1 MKPHPLR
8 HATHAVLLLMMLATA
23 WLIIRAE
30 ALSQGTLLLG
40 SAILFVCVSCVM
52 TLLAVFCM
60 PELPRLKREKGRS
73 PAYYEM
79 WVAGLFYLISGVLLA
94 LDLVAFEAA
103 RPISYAA
110 ANAVLSTF
118 AACVCVANQRMS
130 ICWNDEGFLLR
141 TALGSIHHFRWE
153 QLTGHDTWRGSTFL
167 RVAGKSYMANLSSKQ
182 VISFLRASRR
192 S

>member
-8 HATHAVLLLMMLATA
+8 HVTHAVLLLMMLATA
-23 WLIIRAE
+23 WLTIRAE

-40 SAILFVCVSCVM
+40 STVLFGVSSVI

-79 WVAGLFYLISGVLLA
+79 WVAMLFYLISGVLLA
-94 LDLVAFEAA
+94 LDYVAFEASQ
-103 RPISYAA
+103 PISYAA

-118 AACVCVANQRMS
+118 TACVCVANQRMS
-130 ICWNDEGFLLR
+130 ICWNGEGFLLR

-182 VISFLRASRR
+182 VVSFLRASRKP
-192 S
+192 

>member
-8 HATHAVLLLMMLATA
+8 HVTHAVLLLMMLATA
-23 WLIIRAE
+23 WLTIRAE

-40 SAILFVCVSCVM
+40 SAVLFGVSSVI

-79 WVAGLFYLISGVLLA
+79 WVAMLFYLISGVLLA
-94 LDLVAFEAA
+94 LDYVAFEAVQ
-103 RPISYAA
+103 PISYAA

-141 TALGSIHHFRWE
+141 TALGSIHYFCWE
-153 QLTGHDTWRGSTFL
+153 QLTGHHTWRGSTFL
-167 RVAGKSYMANLSSKQ
+167 RIAGKSYMANLSSKQ
-182 VISFLRASRR
+182 VVSFLRASRKP
-192 S
+192 

>member
-8 HATHAVLLLMMLATA
+8 HVTHAVLLLMMLATA
-23 WLIIRAE
+23 WLIIRTE
-30 ALSQGTLLLG
+30 TLSQGALLLG
-40 SAILFVCVSCVM
+40 SAVLFGVSCVM

-79 WVAGLFYLISGVLLA
+79 WVAMLFYLISGVLLA
-94 LDLVAFEAA
+94 LDYVAFEAA
-103 RPISYAA
+103 QPTSYAA

-118 AACVCVANQRMS
+118 AACVCVANQHMS

-141 TALGSIHHFRWE
+141 TALGGIHYFRWE
-153 QLTGHDTWRGSTFL
+153 QLTGHHTWRGSTFL
-167 RVAGKSYMANLSSKQ
+167 HIAGKSYMVNLSSKQ
-182 VISFLRASRR
+182 VVSFLRASRKP
-192 S
+192 

>member
-8 HATHAVLLLMMLATA
+8 HVTHAVLLLMMLATA
-23 WLIIRAE
+23 WLIIRTE

-40 SAILFVCVSCVM
+40 SAVLFGLSCVI

-79 WVAGLFYLISGVLLA
+79 WVAMLFYLISGVLLA
-94 LDLVAFEAA
+94 LDYVAFEAA
-103 RPISYAA
+103 QPISYAA

-130 ICWNDEGFLLR
+130 ICWNGEGFLLR

-167 RVAGKSYMANLSSKQ
+167 RVAGKSYMAHLSSKQ
-182 VISFLRASRR
+182 IVSFLRASRKP
-192 S
+192 